1 MDTVTCDVF
10 NIELTF
16 GAVTPGP
23 PVIIPATPITLSS
36 LGCISGM
43 SVYSFLWV
51 DFSFD
56 PTGFTF
62 DLDFDF
68 KDSTGASIVLVS
80 DLYTF

>member
-1 MDTVTCDVF
+1 
-10 NIELTF
+10 L
-16 GAVTPGP
+16 
-23 PVIIPATPITLSS
+23 
-36 LGCISGM
+36 
-43 SVYSFLWV
+43 LWG